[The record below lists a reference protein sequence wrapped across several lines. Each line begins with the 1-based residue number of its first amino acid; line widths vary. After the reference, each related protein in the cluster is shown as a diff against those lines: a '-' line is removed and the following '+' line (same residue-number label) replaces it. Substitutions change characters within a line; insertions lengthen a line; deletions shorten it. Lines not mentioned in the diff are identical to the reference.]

1 MARSDATSRHVRLVK
16 AHAYGNDFLIVE
28 AAALRAS
35 GLRQSDAEF
44 ARRVCD
50 RHRGFGADGLLITER
65 RPRAATM
72 RLLNAD
78 GSPSEVSGNGLRCL
92 AAWVARSES
101 LQPGAKV
108 TIDTDAGPKQLELLE
123 MTSGFISGQNDNRSF
138 HFVAEMGEPTEL
150 RKVTL
155 PVGDEKLDAIVMRVG
170 NPQCV
175 VLGPATEERLAKY
188 GLALATH
195 PFFPAGT
202 NVEFAEVVGPA
213 AVRILIWERGVGPTE
228 SSGTGT
234 CAAAVAAAA
243 FGGTDRTLDVTAP
256 GGTQRVEWTDA
267 GVRLTGWAE
276 LVGELDWW
284 LA

>member
-28 AAALRAS
+28 EEALRAGS
-35 GLRQSDAEF
+35 RTAADASF

-50 RHRGFGADGLLITER
+50 RHRGFGADGLLITTT
-65 RPRAATM
+65 RPGAATM

-92 AAWVARSES
+92 AAWIVRSEN
-101 LQPGAKV
+101 LQPGARV
-108 TIDTDAGPKQLELLE
+108 TIDTDAGPKRLELLRT
-123 MTSGFISGQNDNRSF
+123 TSGVVSGQNDNSRF

-150 RKVTL
+150 REVTL
-155 PVGDEKLDAIVMRVG
+155 PVAGQDLRVVVMRVG

-175 VLGPATEERLAKY
+175 VLGPATSDRLHTIARS
-188 GLALATH
+188 LATH
-195 PFFPAGT
+195 EFFPEGT
-202 NVEFAEVVGPA
+202 NVELADVTSPTT
-213 AVRILIWERGVGPTE
+213 VRILIWERGVGPTE

-243 FGGTDRTLDVTAP
+243 FGGAQRTLDIAAP
-256 GGTQRVEWTDA
+256 GGTQRVEWAAT
-267 GVRLTGWAE
+267 GLRLTGWAQ
-276 LVGELDWW
+276 LIGELDWW
-284 LA
+284 LE